1 MIICKGE
8 IHPFFFGADMG
19 STLSVGTITILETT
33 HFSSLSHCGVT
44 NKFFVSLNVEVRT
57 ICGLQFL
64 RNVKHYVGLEADE
77 INQLR
82 FEYSARDVFHS
93 VKRLVSGDNDVVVVR
108 LKQKLKS
115 FVMCMDLFGFDEKI
129 DDNWL
134 RTACDLLREVQALYV
149 INEPI
154 TRELGNLIYEH

>member
-1 MIICKGE
+1 MIIGKGE

-19 STLSVGTITILETT
+19 STLSVGTITTLESTY
-33 HFSSLSHCGVT
+33 FPSISHCGVT
-44 NKFFVSLNVEVRT
+44 NKSFVTLNVKVRT
-57 ICGLQFL
+57 VCGLQFL
-64 RNVKHYVGLEADE
+64 SNVKHYVGLEADE

-93 VKRLVSGDNDVVVVR
+93 VKRLVSGDNNLVGVR

-134 RTACDLLREVQALYV
+134 RTACDLLREVQALSV